1 MIEGSASYGGNYAGW
16 CIVVAYQNT
25 LLPLN
30 SIRIYDGFSQIYNNG
45 NFASQI
51 INLSGLN
58 IPNNPLS
65 INDAV
70 LSSMA
75 WEGDANISSSAASPA
90 GDYLKI
96 NGVTVHNAANP
107 ATNFFNGSIS
117 KNGLYITSKNPDFSN
132 QMGIDIDEIEVG
144 SGYGILPNATNIQLE
159 FGTEADKY
167 FPGMFAFSVKMKNP
181 VISISQKISD
191 ANGDGILQNNE
202 LLTYTLSGNN
212 AGPGAVYKTM
222 IIDTLPMNVS
232 YVPNSMRIMQAPG
245 IINQKIQTDAY
256 GDDFAYVDNS
266 TGKTY
271 IKFLLGNNASFSEGG
286 ILDSGA
292 YYQVQFN
299 VRTISGA
306 ETVRNTGM
314 IICNTGVGD
323 LLKAE
328 SSVVIGSAGAAP
340 LAVKLISFTAVLK
353 NNSGILNW
361 VTENELTN
369 DYFDIQ
375 RSEDGINFYKK
386 GSVKGN
392 GTTAVSHYYQFIDDL
407 KTNASVIYYR
417 LKIVDL
423 NGRFSYS
430 KIVAIQLS
438 KGEKYSVYPNPFI
451 DKINISLNMPE
462 DGNVQYRILSIDGKV
477 IVSRKVFLQKGINII
492 IANDLG
498 FTTAENYFLEIHTV
512 AEKIIKNIIK
522 K

>member
-1 MIEGSASYGGNYAGW
+1 
-16 CIVVAYQNT
+16 
-25 LLPLN
+25 
-30 SIRIYDGFSQIYNNG
+30 
-45 NFASQI
+45 
-51 INLSGLN
+51 
-58 IPNNPLS
+58 
-65 INDAV
+65 
-70 LSSMA
+70 
-75 WEGDANISSSAASPA
+75 
-90 GDYLKI
+90 
-96 NGVTVHNAANP
+96 
-107 ATNFFNGSIS
+107 
-117 KNGLYITSKNPDFSN
+117 
-132 QMGIDIDEIEVG
+132 
-144 SGYGILPNATNIQLE
+144 
-159 FGTEADKY
+159 
-167 FPGMFAFSVKMKNP
+167 
-181 VISISQKISD
+181 
-191 ANGDGILQNNE
+191 
-202 LLTYTLSGNN
+202 
-212 AGPGAVYKTM
+212 
-222 IIDTLPMNVS
+222 MNVS

-369 DYFDIQ
+369 DYFDVQ

-438 KGEKYSVYPNPFI
+438 KGEKYSVYPNPFV

-462 DGNVQYRILSIDGKV
+462 NGNVQYRILSIDGKM

-492 IANDLG
+492 VANDLNII
-498 FTTAENYFLEIHTV
+498 TAGNYFLEIHTV
-512 AEKIIKNIIK
+512 DEKNIK
-522 K
+522 TMVKR